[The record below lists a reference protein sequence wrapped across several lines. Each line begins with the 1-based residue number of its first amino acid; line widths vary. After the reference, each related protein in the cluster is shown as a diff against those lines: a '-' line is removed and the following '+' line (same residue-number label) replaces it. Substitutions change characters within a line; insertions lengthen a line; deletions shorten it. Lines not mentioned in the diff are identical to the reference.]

1 MSKHEKKTSS
11 LLHYPV
17 LVVFSLF
24 FIGLFALDMVTPDRS
39 YSELENTTLSQ
50 RPALTQFTA
59 KGLNS
64 YFTAYTKYV
73 KDQVAGRDQW
83 ISLQSVV
90 ETTLLQKQQNGGIL
104 LGKEHMM
111 FPRTYGLLSSEERT
125 LPKNTAALTSLCQ
138 RYPGKV
144 NVLVAP
150 AASDIYKENVPA
162 NAPLLDEDG
171 YLDQLSAAVQ
181 AAGGSFVDVRQ
192 TLTAHKSEYIYYR
205 TDHHW
210 TSLGAYYA
218 YSQLCDALGLTPFD
232 TAAHTALTA
241 DNFYGTHYAKARTW
255 NAVPDVITYYDL
267 ANTLT
272 VWNVTAAG
280 QPTEGQTTGLYDTEK
295 LSVYDKYAMF
305 LHGNN
310 GLSRV
315 QGNGSGRILVI
326 KDSYANC
333 FAKWGRNIIRAKG
346 VCYFSNNPDMSFLFE
361 QAGVQKKLKEAGL
374 WYATAPEEE
383 LMEVMRREPGLL
395 RDWDDKY
402 GDRMQKIVF
411 IGQHLDKEQLVRD
424 LDACLE

>member
-144 NVLVAP
+144 NVLLAP
-150 AASDIYKENVPA
+150 AASDIYKENVPQTPPCWTRTA
-162 NAPLLDEDG
+162 TLTSFPLRYRL
-171 YLDQLSAAVQ
+171 Q
-181 AAGGSFVDVRQ
+181 AAALWTCARPLPPTRASISTTAPTPPGRALAPT
-192 TLTAHKSEYIYYR
+192 TLTASCAMP
-205 TDHHW
+205 
-210 TSLGAYYA
+210 L
-218 YSQLCDALGLTPFD
+218 ALPPLTP
-232 TAAHTALTA
+232 
-241 DNFYGTHYAKARTW
+241 
-255 NAVPDVITYYDL
+255 P
-267 ANTLT
+267 
-272 VWNVTAAG
+272 
-280 QPTEGQTTGLYDTEK
+280 PT
-295 LSVYDKYAMF
+295 
-305 LHGNN
+305 
-310 GLSRV
+310 
-315 QGNGSGRILVI
+315 
-326 KDSYANC
+326 
-333 FAKWGRNIIRAKG
+333 
-346 VCYFSNNPDMSFLFE
+346 P
-361 QAGVQKKLKEAGL
+361 
-374 WYATAPEEE
+374 P
-383 LMEVMRREPGLL
+383 
-395 RDWDDKY
+395 
-402 GDRMQKIVF
+402 
-411 IGQHLDKEQLVRD
+411 
-424 LDACLE
+424 

>member
-24 FIGLFALDMVTPDRS
+24 FIGLFALDMLTPDRS

-104 LGKEHMM
+104 LGREHMM

-144 NVLVAP
+144 NVLLAP

-181 AAGGSFVDVRQ
+181 AAGGRFVDVRQ

-210 TSLGAYYA
+210 TSYGAYIGYKAAASAMKFTAYNEDKFSVEHASNEFRGTLYSKTLDNSITPDTIDIYA
-218 YSQLCDALGLTPFD
+218 
-232 TAAHTALTA
+232 
-241 DNFYGTHYAKARTW
+241 
-255 NAVPDVITYYDL
+255 L
-267 ANTLT
+267 ANNEPQ
-272 VWNVTAAG
+272 VKV
-280 QPTEGQTTGLYDTEK
+280 
-295 LSVYDKYAMF
+295 SVYKSGAEPDSTYASLYFREFLDVKDKYSTF
-305 LHGNN
+305 LGQNVPRIDIDSDIPQEN
-310 GLSRV
+310 DK
-315 QGNGSGRILVI
+315 GSLLIF
-326 KDSYANC
+326 KDSYAHSLIP
-333 FAKWGRNIIRAKG
+333 FLAKNYSHITVLDLRYINSDLSNIG
-346 VCYFSNNPDMSFLFE
+346 VNLKDYENALFMYNVITFSQDTN
-361 QAGVQKKLKEAGL
+361 VKKL
-374 WYATAPEEE
+374 
-383 LMEVMRREPGLL
+383 
-395 RDWDDKY
+395 DF
-402 GDRMQKIVF
+402 IV
-411 IGQHLDKEQLVRD
+411 K
-424 LDACLE
+424 